1 MANEN
6 EQFRLGFREEARELA
21 GELEWCL
28 LELNQKGSDCELVGR
43 VFRALH
49 TIKGSGAM
57 FGFDTLA
64 AFTHKLENA
73 FDAVR
78 QGRLEM
84 TPALAD
90 LTLGALDQI
99 RAMVEE
105 EGGQTAV
112 DPE

>member
-49 TIKGSGAM
+49 TIKGSARCSAS
-57 FGFDTLA
+57 TLW
-64 AFTHKLENA
+64 
-73 FDAVR
+73 
-78 QGRLEM
+78 RLSPTSWR
-84 TPALAD
+84 TPSTRCARD
-90 LTLGALDQI
+90 GW
-99 RAMVEE
+99 R
-105 EGGQTAV
+105 
-112 DPE
+112 